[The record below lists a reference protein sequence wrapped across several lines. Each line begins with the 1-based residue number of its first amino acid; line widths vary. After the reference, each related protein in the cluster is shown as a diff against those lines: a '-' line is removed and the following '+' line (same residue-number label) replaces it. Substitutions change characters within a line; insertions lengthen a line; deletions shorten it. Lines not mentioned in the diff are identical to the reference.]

1 MYTSTNRDHK
11 DTIKGAWWD
20 VCSLTDWKG
29 EGRRFNHSISV
40 KMAFINVQFKFAMTG
55 LQIDWQRLISMLRQA
70 SCKGASLSFVSM
82 YLYCIY
88 ISRILKCQSIVTS
101 G

>member
-55 LQIDWQRLISMLRQA
+55 LQIDWQRFISMLT
-70 SCKGASLSFVSM
+70 SM
-82 YLYCIY
+82 K
-88 ISRILKCQSIVTS
+88 R
-101 G
+101 